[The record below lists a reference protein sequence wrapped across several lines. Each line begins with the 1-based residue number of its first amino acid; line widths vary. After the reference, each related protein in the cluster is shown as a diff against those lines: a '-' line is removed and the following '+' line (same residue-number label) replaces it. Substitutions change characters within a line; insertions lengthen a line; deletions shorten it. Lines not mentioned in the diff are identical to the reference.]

1 MRLTAPR
8 LAPLSDDALAPEQLE
23 ALAALAPPWRGLN
36 LFRTTVRSPAGLASL
51 IPAGDYIRSNA
62 TLPAREREIV
72 VLRIGWLCG
81 SGYEWTQHVFIGRQ
95 VGLSK
100 EDVAAVKAG
109 ADASG
114 WSPAD
119 RALIRACDELHA
131 DQFITAAT
139 WAALGEHFDE
149 AGIMDVVFIAGHYVT
164 VSMIANA
171 FGIQLDEG
179 QRLDPDLYRPES

>member
-1 MRLTAPR
+1 MRLTVPR
-8 LAPLSDDALAPEQLE
+8 LAPLSDDALAPEQIE
-23 ALAALAPPWRGLN
+23 TLAALAEPWRGLN
-36 LFRTTVRSPAGLASL
+36 LFRTSVRSPGGLASL
-51 IPAGDYIRSNA
+51 IPAGDYIRSSSILA
-62 TLPAREREIV
+62 AREREIV

-95 VGLSK
+95 AGLTK
-100 EDVAAVKAG
+100 DEVVAVKAG
-109 ADASG
+109 ADAGS

-139 WAALGEHFDE
+139 WAALGQHFDE
-149 AGIMDVVFIAGHYVT
+149 AEIMDVVFIAGHYVT

-171 FGIQLDEG
+171 FGVQLDEG
-179 QRLDPDLYRPES
+179 QRLDPDLYRPEG